1 MAPYGRRRR
10 AWRTRCARAVRSIRR
25 SAPKGRDGPATAAVP
40 TRSATSPRRVP
51 APGGA
56 LLRRRFPAFPGDPA
70 RPARRLVAVGI
81 AGPGVPDARVRF
93 PPIRRSVPKRRDGP
107 ATAAVPTRSA
117 TSPRRIRAP
126 GCALRRRRVPAF
138 PGDPARP
145 AWRLVAVG
153 AGPGVPDARV
163 RFPPFVGAHR
173 RGAMAPRL
181 RWCQRDPQRPRAG
194 FAPLAVRSYAGVSRR
209 FPAIRR
215 DPHGALWPSA
225 PGVAYPMRA
234 CGSLHS

>member
-126 GCALRRRRVPAF
+126 GGALLRRRFPAF

-145 AWRLVAVG
+145 TRRLMAVG
-153 AGPGVPDARV
+153 AGRGVPDARV
-163 RFPPFVGAHR
+163 RFAPFVGTHR
-173 RGAMAPRL
+173 RGAM
-181 RWCQRDPQRPRAG
+181 DPQPRRCRNASRPWWCAPTGAWRVVDAGRVRCVPGEPGTYAGHGRRGRHPGRAG
-194 FAPLAVRSYAGVSRR
+194 QTRR
-209 FPAIRR
+209 RQA
-215 DPHGALWPSA
+215 
-225 PGVAYPMRA
+225 
-234 CGSLHS
+234 